1 MSIFSRVSDIANANI
16 NALLDKA
23 EDPDKMVRLMI
34 IEMEETL
41 VEVRTTSARMIAD
54 KKTLQRKK
62 AQLAQLSGDWEKK
75 AELAIQKG
83 REDLA
88 KAALVEKRNIEEDA
102 VLANAEL
109 EEFDVQLVKLS
120 TDIDELQAKLSDA
133 KARQKSL
140 TMRAQSTRSRMNVRQ
155 HLHSENI
162 DEALARFERYERKL
176 DELEGEVEAFDIG
189 SKSLYD
195 EFAEL
200 ENEDKIAEELAALKA
215 KMQGGAAPSA
225 STTANTAPTTDTNSL
240 S

>member
-54 KKTLQRKK
+54 KKTLQRKA
-62 AQLAQLSGDWEKK
+62 AQLVQLASDWEKK

-88 KAALVEKRNIEEDA
+88 KAALVEKRSIEEDA

-109 EEFDVQLVKLS
+109 EEFDIQLSKLS
-120 TDIDELQAKLSDA
+120 LDIDELQAKLSDA

-140 TMRAQSTRSRMNVRQ
+140 VMRAQTTHSRMNVRQ
-155 HLHSENI
+155 HLHKENI

-176 DELEGEVEAFDIG
+176 DELEGEVEAFDLG

-215 KMQGGAAPSA
+215 KVQGGAAAPSA
-225 STTANTAPTTDTNSL
+225 TTATTTAADSR
-240 S
+240 SVS